1 MQTHFQENLKYIRLN
16 AKQCAIYKVL
26 LNGKHEASF
35 QYFDPT
41 LDIVQGVSHQHDV
54 ETYSDVHVKGN
65 IKFFTLLSKMV
76 LHILSSQLPK
86 VVFINLSF

>member
-1 MQTHFQENLKYIRLN
+1 MQTHLQENLKYIRLN

-76 LHILSSQLPK
+76 LHRLK
-86 VVFINLSF
+86 F